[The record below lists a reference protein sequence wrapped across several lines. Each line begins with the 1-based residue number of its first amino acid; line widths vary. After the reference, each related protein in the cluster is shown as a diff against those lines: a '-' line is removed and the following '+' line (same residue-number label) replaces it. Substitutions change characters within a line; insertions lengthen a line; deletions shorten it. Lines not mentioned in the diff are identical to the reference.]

1 MKIEVWKMNTFKI
14 IALIL
19 LFLNCTA
26 SENELLVSSGEIRS
40 KEQIAFNYLA
50 LGDSYTVGESV
61 SSNQSF
67 PMQLSER
74 LESELN
80 TNVETK
86 IIARTGWRTDDLQK
100 GISNTRIDKPQDLVT
115 LLIGVNNQYQGKP
128 FEQYEKEFPEL
139 LGIALDFVE
148 GNAEKVLVISIPDY
162 AFTPFGQ
169 SRDVDKIS
177 RDIDRYNEFAKSI
190 ASENKV
196 SFVEITDLTRMGL
209 EQPQLVA
216 SDGLHPSGE
225 AYSKFLDRI
234 LPLVEERFKD

>member
-1 MKIEVWKMNTFKI
+1 MNTFKI

-19 LFLNCTA
+19 LFFNCTS
-26 SENELLVSSGEIRS
+26 SESEFLTGSEEIRS
-40 KEQIAFNYLA
+40 EYQKEFKYLA

-61 SSNQSF
+61 ASNQNF

-80 TNVETK
+80 TSVETK
-86 IIARTGWRTDDLQK
+86 IIARTGWRTDDLQN

-115 LLIGVNNQYQGKP
+115 LLIGVNNQYQDKP

-139 LGIALDFVE
+139 LGIALNFVE

-177 RDIDRYNEFAKSI
+177 REIDMYNEFARSI
-190 ASENKV
+190 AVENKV
-196 SFVEITDLTRMGL
+196 RFVEITDITRMGL

-225 AYSKFLDRI
+225 AYSKFVDRI

>member
-1 MKIEVWKMNTFKI
+1 MKIQIRKMNTFKI

-19 LFLNCTA
+19 LFINCTT
-26 SENELLVSSGEIRS
+26 SEDEFLVSSEELSS
-40 KEQIAFNYLA
+40 KEQKEFKYLA

-67 PMQLSER
+67 PMQLSES
-74 LESELN
+74 LENVLN
-80 TNVETK
+80 TSVGTK
-86 IIARTGWRTDDLQK
+86 IIAKTGWRTDDLQN
-100 GISNTRIDKPQDLVT
+100 GIGNTRIDKPQDLVT

-139 LGIALDFVE
+139 LSTALDFVE
-148 GNAEKVLVISIPDY
+148 GNAEKLVVISIPDY

-177 RDIDRYNEFAKSI
+177 REIDRYNAFARSI
-190 ASENKV
+190 AIENKV
-196 SFVEITDLTRMGL
+196 RFVEITDITRSGL

-216 SDGLHPSGE
+216 SDGLHPSGD
-225 AYSKFLDRI
+225 AYSKFVDRI
-234 LPLVEERFKD
+234 FPLVVERFKD